1 MPLKNCVFWIL
12 MQGNF
17 MRFVLLLLVVVS
29 SITFAQLPAQ
39 PVIKNGSCPSGYIS
53 SGSYCVPS
61 GDSSRFAIVKSGSC
75 PSGYISSGDYCL
87 ASGDSSR
94 LAIPKQGSCPSGYT
108 SSGDYCLSSK

>member
-94 LAIPKQGSCPSGYT
+94 LAIPKQGGCPSSYT